1 MSQATIPYISN
12 DQLSKKNQY
21 AIEILEHNVSHLELS
36 KLLKTQVLTPE
47 FCITYILNPEKHG
60 SCAEDTY
67 FGDSDILIYQKHI
80 TQEQLML
87 ARKKNRSTYPHK
99 GGQGGASPL
108 ENFTHT
114 RSFTSVAKTP

>member
-1 MSQATIPYISN
+1 MSLPYISN

-21 AIEILEHNVSHLELS
+21 AIEILEHNASHLELG

-87 ARKKNRSTYPHK
+87 ARKKKQEHI
-99 GGQGGASPL
+99 SP
-108 ENFTHT
+108 T
-114 RSFTSVAKTP
+114 

>member
-21 AIEILEHNVSHLELS
+21 AIEILEHNASHLELG

-87 ARKKNRSTYPHK
+87 ARK
-99 GGQGGASPL
+99 
-108 ENFTHT
+108 HT
-114 RSFTSVAKTP
+114 LRNHPK